1 MLFHQLR
8 QGKREVDN
16 LTLNTTEK
24 LYKYSKNVIIKL
36 INNNIRIAELDSEE
50 NTFKHYK

>member
-1 MLFHQLR
+1 MNIL
-8 QGKREVDN
+8 
-16 LTLNTTEK
+16 
-24 LYKYSKNVIIKL
+24 KNVIMKL